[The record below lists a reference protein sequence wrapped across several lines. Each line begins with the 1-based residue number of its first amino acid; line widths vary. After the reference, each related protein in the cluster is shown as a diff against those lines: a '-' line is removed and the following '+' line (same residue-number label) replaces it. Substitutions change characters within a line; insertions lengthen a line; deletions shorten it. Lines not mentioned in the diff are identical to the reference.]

1 MQVYCLRSPS
11 GSVILVILILEIFCP
26 HLGAANDSTGN
37 TNGTILGRVDDDC
50 SSEDALFVRLAN
62 LEVLELPIC
71 EPGFLLHIY
80 SCFILSSILC
90 EQCISG
96 AQGEHGTSITVLNV
110 DVAEVADVASE
121 VAFVKFVFFEAVWIE
136 VATSAGAGITKVTD
150 LMDVEAMFTWG

>member
-11 GSVILVILILEIFCP
+11 GSVISIVNIFCE

-50 SSEDALFVRLAN
+50 SSEDALWVRLAN
-62 LEVLELPIC
+62 LEVLELSIC
-71 EPGFLLHIY
+71 EPVLLL
-80 SCFILSSILC
+80 ILSSILC
-90 EQCISG
+90 ELCISG
-96 AQGEHGTSITVLNV
+96 AQGEHGISIIFLNV
-110 DVAEVADVASE
+110 DVAEVADVASD
-121 VAFVKFVFFEAVWIE
+121 VAFVKTVFAEAVWII

>member
-11 GSVILVILILEIFCP
+11 GSVISIVNIFCE

-37 TNGTILGRVDDDC
+37 TSACLVGRGCVDDDC

-62 LEVLELPIC
+62 LEVLELSIC
-71 EPGFLLHIY
+71 EPVLLLHIL

-96 AQGEHGTSITVLNV
+96 AQGKHGISSIFLNV
-110 DVAEVADVASE
+110 NVAEVADVASD
-121 VAFVKFVFFEAVWIE
+121 VAFVKIVDVVWIV